1 MNRDDLSKEQAETL
15 LVTVRP
21 MLNFLYRLVH
31 RMDKV
36 GFTSTD
42 PLYGAA
48 CKAYDG
54 VHELHILLHYETASG
69 AGRPPKPKHDL
80 KDETAES

>member
-1 MNRDDLSKEQAETL
+1 
-15 LVTVRP
+15 
-21 MLNFLYRLVH
+21 
-31 RMDKV
+31 MDKV